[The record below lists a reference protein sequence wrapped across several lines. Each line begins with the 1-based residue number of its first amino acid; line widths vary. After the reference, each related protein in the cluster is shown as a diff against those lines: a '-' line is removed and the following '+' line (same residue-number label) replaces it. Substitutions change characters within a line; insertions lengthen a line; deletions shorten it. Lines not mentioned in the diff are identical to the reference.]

1 MAYISIWCVTFT
13 PGDSSKTSVLL
24 QPLSFMSS
32 CVLFQNWPRRS
43 FRPQGSSHQ
52 LCDIRRPPH
61 TEGHR
66 DLLQYASRGDAHER
80 GRPDLAPTLTTRSR
94 TDAALVASN
103 ECPRPRPHI
112 LIYTRTTVGATAN
125 PEKRTHPSSFD
136 RASRLWLYQRLKF
149 DFLIV
154 LNRKTKAEFQRSHCR
169 RKLASAI
176 RADVGPFTRFCN
188 GRTSLR
194 KASELCQVR
203 GELDFEI

>member
-24 QPLSFMSS
+24 KPLSFMSS

-94 TDAALVASN
+94 TDAALVSHRTSARVRAHTFLFTRVLLSAPQRIPKR
-103 ECPRPRPHI
+103 ERIRHRLIEPHDYGCI
-112 LIYTRTTVGATAN
+112 N
-125 PEKRTHPSSFD
+125 
-136 RASRLWLYQRLKF
+136 
-149 DFLIV
+149 V
-154 LNRKTKAEFQRSHCR
+154 LNLTF
-169 RKLASAI
+169 L
-176 RADVGPFTRFCN
+176 
-188 GRTSLR
+188 
-194 KASELCQVR
+194 
-203 GELDFEI
+203 